1 MNRRAFLHL
10 SASSVA
16 LPPALAGCKDAEGTK
31 TFPESPPESEPVE
44 ATVSKGPWV
53 SILAPGTVRLRF
65 ETFEDVAVPVIIHVD
80 GARSELVTTTSTTTV
95 AWAWG
100 FEEAPT
106 EEDLPGDYTLHD
118 VIIGGIPTGAL
129 LEWEVQVTNLPAGSC
144 RPNPGP
150 SDPITICWMADTMYP
165 KSENVADQALL
176 MAPDLLLH
184 GGDFQYS
191 SSPTDTWTSMFAN
204 LAPLLR
210 SAVFQVCIGNHEF
223 DGEAEATELYDRLF
237 SGQGSSDERW
247 HAFTYGPVHVLML
260 DSESGDLADS
270 AGAQVAWADR
280 ALSNAVAE
288 GLIPIIA
295 FHRPTFSLSKHWRS
309 DTALREAVHKLA
321 LRHGVRMVFSG
332 HVHGYERFSVD
343 NVHYVVDGGGGA
355 LTYDLEEGLEEVEAL
370 RPGESDLRQVA
381 ERSHGC
387 VEIIVED
394 GSVFVTRIN
403 EDGETTDRFSFE
415 TG

>member
-16 LPPALAGCKDAEGTK
+16 LPSALGGCGGAEDPK
-31 TFPESPPESEPVE
+31 PLVESPPEAELVE

-53 SILAPGTVRLRF
+53 TILGPGTVRLRF
-65 ETFEDVAVPVIIHVD
+65 ETFEDVAVPVVIHVD
-80 GARSELVTTTSTTTV
+80 DTRSELVTTTSTTNV

-100 FEEAPT
+100 YEDAPT
-106 EEDLPGDYTLHD
+106 EEDLPGEYTLHD
-118 VIIGGIPTGAL
+118 IIIDGIPTGAT
-129 LEWEVQVTNLPAGSC
+129 LEWEVQVTGLPAGSC
-144 RPNPGP
+144 RPNPAP
-150 SDPITICWMADTMYP
+150 SDPITVCWIADTMYP
-165 KSENVADQALL
+165 KSESVAANALL

-210 SAVFQVCIGNHEF
+210 STVFQVCIGNHEF
-223 DGEAEATELYDRLF
+223 DGDVETSQMYDRLF

-247 HAFTYGPVHVLML
+247 HAFTYGPVHILML
-260 DSESGDLADS
+260 DSESGDLTDPAGAQAAWADS
-270 AGAQVAWADR
+270 A
-280 ALSNAVAE
+280 LSAAVAE

-295 FHRPTFSLSKHWRS
+295 FHRPTYSLSKHWRS
-309 DTALREAVHKLA
+309 DTTLRDTIHELAV
-321 LRHGVRMVFSG
+321 RHGVQIVFSG
-332 HVHGYERFSVD
+332 HVHGYERFVVD
-343 NVHYVVDGGGGA
+343 GIHYVVDGGGGA
-355 LTYDLEEGLEEVEAL
+355 LTYDLEEAFEEVEEL

-381 ERSHGC
+381 ERTHGC
-387 VEIIVED
+387 VELIVD
-394 GSVFVTRIN
+394 AGSVFVNRIN
-403 EDGETTDRFSFE
+403 EDGETTDSFSFP